1 MTSPTLS
8 AGAGIDFT
16 IPAELQELLG
26 RIDAFI
32 QEDVLPAEHEI

>member
-1 MTSPTLS
+1 MSTGP
-8 AGAGIDFT
+8 AGIDFT

-32 QEDVLPAEHEI
+32 EEDVL